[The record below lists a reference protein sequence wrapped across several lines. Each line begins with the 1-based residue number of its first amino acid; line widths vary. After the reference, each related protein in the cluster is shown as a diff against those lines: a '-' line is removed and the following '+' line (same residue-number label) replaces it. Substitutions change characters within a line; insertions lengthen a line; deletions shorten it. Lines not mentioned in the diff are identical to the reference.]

1 MRTPAGP
8 PGRDGISNPGGGAS
22 GSVAEWRQAVDRA
35 EKRELVGTLNTAFK
49 DAGVIVVAH
58 YQGLTVAELQAFR
71 ARVREAGGKVKVA
84 KNRLAK
90 LALVGTELEHISH
103 LFKGPTV
110 ILSAKDP
117 VAAPKVAAEFAKAN
131 DKFVILGGGL
141 GKQSLDAA
149 GVKALADL
157 PSLEE
162 LRAKIAGVINQPAT
176 KLASVLAAPAGAL
189 ARVVQARADK
199 DQAA

>member
-1 MRTPAGP
+1 
-8 PGRDGISNPGGGAS
+8 
-22 GSVAEWRQAVDRA
+22 VERA
-35 EKRELVGTLNTAFK
+35 EKRELVASLNVQFK
-49 DAGVIVVAH
+49 STGSVVVAK
-58 YQGLTVAELQAFR
+58 YAGLSVKDMTALRGKVR
-71 ARVREAGGKVKVA
+71 AAGGTVKVA

-90 LALVGTELEHISH
+90 LALVGTELEHIGH

-110 ILSAKDP
+110 ILTAKDP
-117 VAAPKVAAEFAKAN
+117 VASPKVAADFAKGN

-141 GKQSLDAA
+141 GKQTLDVN
-149 GVKALADL
+149 GVKALAEL

-189 ARVVQARADK
+189 ARVIQARADK

>member
-1 MRTPAGP
+1 M
-8 PGRDGISNPGGGAS
+8 
-22 GSVAEWRQAVDRA
+22 ERA
-35 EKRELVGTLNTAFK
+35 EKRELVASLNVQFK
-49 DAGVIVVAH
+49 STGSVVVAK
-58 YQGLTVAELQAFR
+58 YAGLSVKDMTALRGKVR
-71 ARVREAGGKVKVA
+71 AAGGTVKVA

-90 LALVGTELEHISH
+90 LALVGTELEHIGH

-110 ILSAKDP
+110 ILTAKDP
-117 VAAPKVAAEFAKAN
+117 VASPKVAADFAKGN

-141 GKQSLDAA
+141 GKQTLDVN
-149 GVKALADL
+149 GVKALAEL

-189 ARVVQARADK
+189 ARVIQARADK

>member
-1 MRTPAGP
+1 
-8 PGRDGISNPGGGAS
+8 
-22 GSVAEWRQAVDRA
+22 VDRA
-35 EKRELVGTLNTAFK
+35 EKRELVATLNAQFK
-49 DAGVIVVAH
+49 ATGSVVVAK
-58 YQGLTVAELQAFR
+58 YAGLTVANMTALR
-71 ARVREAGGKVKVA
+71 GKVRTAGGTVKVA

-90 LALVGTELEHISH
+90 LALVGTELEHMAH

-117 VAAPKVAAEFAKAN
+117 VAAPKVASEFAKAN

-141 GKQSLDAA
+141 GKQALDAA

-162 LRAKIAGVINQPAT
+162 LRAKIAGVINQPAS
-176 KLASVLAAPAGAL
+176 KLASVLAAPGGAL
-189 ARVVQARADK
+189 ARVIQARADK

>member
-1 MRTPAGP
+1 MSTG
-8 PGRDGISNPGGGAS
+8 S
-22 GSVAEWRQAVDRA
+22 GSFKRPEPNWRETVDRA
-35 EKRELVGTLNTAFK
+35 EKREFVQSMNQVFK
-49 DAGVIVVAH
+49 DSGAVVVAH
-58 YQGLTVAELQAFR
+58 YTGLSVSEISAFR
-71 ARVREAGGKVKVA
+71 AKVKEAGGQVKVA

-90 LALVGTELEHISH
+90 LALVGTELEHMGH

-117 VAAPKVAAEFAKAN
+117 VASPKVASDFAKGN

-141 GKQSLDAA
+141 GRQALDVN
-149 GVKALADL
+149 GVKALAEL

-189 ARVVQARADK
+189 ARVIQARADK

>member
-1 MRTPAGP
+1 M
-8 PGRDGISNPGGGAS
+8 
-22 GSVAEWRQAVDRA
+22 DRA
-35 EKRELVGTLNTAFK
+35 EKRDLVASLNVQFK
-49 DAGVIVVAH
+49 ATGSVVVAK
-58 YQGLTVAELQAFR
+58 YAGLTVANMTALRGKVR
-71 ARVREAGGKVKVA
+71 AAGGTVKVA

-90 LALVGTELEHISH
+90 LALVGTELEHMAH

-117 VAAPKVAAEFAKAN
+117 VAAPKVASEFAKAN

-141 GKQSLDAA
+141 GKQALDAN

-189 ARVVQARADK
+189 ARVIQARADK

>member
-1 MRTPAGP
+1 M
-8 PGRDGISNPGGGAS
+8 
-22 GSVAEWRQAVDRA
+22 DRA
-35 EKRELVGTLNTAFK
+35 EKRELVASLNVQFK
-49 DAGVIVVAH
+49 MTGSVVVAK
-58 YQGLTVAELQAFR
+58 YAGLTVANMTALRGKVR
-71 ARVREAGGKVKVA
+71 AAGGTVKVA

-90 LALVGTELEHISH
+90 LALVGTELEHMAH

-117 VAAPKVAAEFAKAN
+117 VAAPKVASEFAKAN

-141 GKQSLDAA
+141 GKQALDAN

-162 LRAKIAGVINQPAT
+162 LRAKIAGVINQPAS
-176 KLASVLAAPAGAL
+176 KLASVLAAPGGAL
-189 ARVVQARADK
+189 ARVIQARADK

>member
-1 MRTPAGP
+1 MKPASP
-8 PGRDGISNPGGGAS
+8 NS
-22 GSVAEWRQAVDRA
+22 GSKRSKANEAVVERA
-35 EKRELVGTLNTAFK
+35 EKRELVASLNVQFK
-49 DAGVIVVAH
+49 TTGSVVVAK
-58 YQGLTVAELQAFR
+58 YAGLTVANMSALRSKVR
-71 ARVREAGGKVKVA
+71 AAGGTVKVA

-90 LALVGTELEHISH
+90 LALVGTELEHMSD

-117 VAAPKVAAEFAKAN
+117 VAAPKVAAEFAKGN

-162 LRAKIAGVINQPAT
+162 LRAKIAGVINQPAS
-176 KLASVLAAPAGAL
+176 KLASVLAAPSGAL
-189 ARVVQARADK
+189 ARVIQARADK

>member
-1 MRTPAGP
+1 MDRAQKEQVVEELGQ
-8 PGRDGISNPGGGAS
+8 IFEAS
-22 GSVAEWRQAVDRA
+22 GVV
-35 EKRELVGTLNTAFK
+35 
-49 DAGVIVVAH
+49 VVAR
-58 YQGLTVAELQAFR
+58 YEGMTVAEMQDLR
-71 ARVREAGGKVKVA
+71 AQMREAGGSVRVA

-90 LALVGTELEHISH
+90 IALDGKPCASIADYLTGMTVLAYSE
-103 LFKGPTV
+103 
-110 ILSAKDP
+110 DP
-117 VAAPKVAAEFAKAN
+117 VAAAKVADKYAKAN

-141 GKQSLDAA
+141 GKQALDVN

-162 LRAKIAGVINQPAT
+162 LRAKIAGVINQPAS
-176 KLASVLAAPAGAL
+176 KLASVLAAPGGAL

>member
-1 MRTPAGP
+1 
-8 PGRDGISNPGGGAS
+8 
-22 GSVAEWRQAVDRA
+22 VERA
-35 EKRELVGTLNTAFK
+35 EKRELVATLNVQFK
-49 DAGVIVVAH
+49 LTGSVVVAK
-58 YQGLTVAELQAFR
+58 YAGLTVANMTALRGKVR
-71 ARVREAGGKVKVA
+71 AAGGTVKVA

-90 LALVGTELEHISH
+90 LALVGTELEHMSD

-117 VAAPKVAAEFAKAN
+117 VAAPKVAMEFAKAN

-141 GKQSLDAA
+141 GKQALDAN
-149 GVKALADL
+149 GVKAMADL